1 MKKVLLFIVAAAF
14 LAAPASFGQSNTLMD
29 GYLGKARAD
38 YASSAYF
45 ILSAAGVVPETASPG
60 EAVEKARAQWGIEP
74 PEGRD
79 SLTLGEFSHLVMRA
93 FGIPGGIL
101 YPFVPGPR
109 YAARELGYREF
120 ILDKPWPDRSLSG
133 EEALSILGEALAWK
147 EGR

>member
-1 MKKVLLFIVAAAF
+1 MLPPITK
-14 LAAPASFGQSNTLMD
+14 PWEG
-29 GYLGKARAD
+29 LGNAMSQDPRV
-38 YASSAYF
+38 
-45 ILSAAGVVPETASPG
+45 IINREPMT
-60 EAVEKARAQWGIEP
+60 RAQWGIEP

-93 FGIPGGIL
+93 FGIPGGIM
-101 YPFVPGPR
+101 YTFVPGPR